1 MTEYMINGIF
11 PRTEGL
17 IKLTRDMDRNR
28 ASEEQ
33 VFDAQEN
40 ERKTLFELQNT
51 AQYYTDGLLN
61 WQDLNRPFVDIVD
74 NCRAGSLVRFFQT
87 NSFYRTI
94 HFTGSPDLLEN
105 NLENWY
111 NKYFFHDKKL
121 NKRLY
126 VFPSPSLFM
135 RFSSGIEMSDI
146 IEILYRAAEFVDSIS
161 PGAFVFAEPFLDDE
175 PIKNPEL
182 LGDFFSRLRMNLKS
196 KIFIHTY
203 FGNITQRLLFYHSLP
218 VHGLG
223 VDMYRTSIQDLSGNS
238 WPKDMGFIAE
248 IIDTENTLLE
258 DINYLD
264 DFIVKLQELVNPAFV
279 IVSGN
284 ADFQFLPYDFA
295 VKKIEILK
303 NLRS

>member
-11 PRTEGL
+11 PRTEKL
-17 IKLTRDMDRNR
+17 IKLTRDLDRNR

-51 AQYYTDGLLN
+51 VQYYTDGLLN
-61 WQDLNRPFVDIVD
+61 WQDLNRPFADIVD
-74 NCRAGSLVRFFQT
+74 NCHAGSLVRFFQT
-87 NSFYRTI
+87 NSFYGTI
-94 HFTGSPDLLEN
+94 QFSGLPNFLEN

-111 NKYFFHDKKL
+111 NKYFFYDKKL
-121 NKRLY
+121 IERLY
-126 VFPSPSLFM
+126 VFPSPPLFM
-135 RFSSGIEMSDI
+135 RFSSGIEMSVI

-161 PGAFVFAEPFLDDE
+161 PGVFVFAEPFLDDE

-182 LGDFFSRLRMNLKS
+182 LGNFFRRLRMNLKS

-203 FGNITQRLLFYHSLP
+203 LGNFSQRLSFYHSLP

-223 VDMYRTSIQDLSGNS
+223 VDMYRTSIPDLSGNS

-258 DINYLD
+258 DINYLN
-264 DFIVKLQELVNPAFV
+264 DFIGKLQELVNPAFV